1 MQLSS
6 LLTLIWTNVLRY
18 HEDLNYGRY
27 MLFFIFYTSYFL
39 INVAIL
45 VMYNLLVFFVFQLMR
60 YCSSGTNN
68 SVID

>member
-45 VMYNLLVFFVFQLMR
+45 VMYNLLLFFVFQFMR
-60 YCSSGTNN
+60 YCSIGTNN